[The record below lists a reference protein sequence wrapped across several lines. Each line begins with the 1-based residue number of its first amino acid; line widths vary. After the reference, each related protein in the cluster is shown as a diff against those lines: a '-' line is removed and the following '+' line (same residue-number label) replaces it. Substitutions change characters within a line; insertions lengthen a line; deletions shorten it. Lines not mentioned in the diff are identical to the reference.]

1 MKIKSFDNIN
11 MPRLSKNQK
20 VRRDTQKLL
29 NEIKS
34 KFNSR
39 TFTALKGDIQEKRID
54 AVKRLADKFI
64 TLKDSQTKSGIT
76 KKTFSKEVDEASGLP
91 LVREFNKTGNDT
103 NIKNLSPHKLK
114 NILRNL
120 DIKQKIILQANNTY
134 YTLRTDKINEMINNI
149 DKFWVDEIVEEGSDA
164 RVIQKVKELNEINL
178 SRPKWLGK
186 DQNEGAFF
194 PYYNKTEIDLTD
206 FQIFKNIDESNYDEN
221 CFVFAIRQ
229 SNVLTEEELTLLKSM
244 CIGLYIPTNKISKIC
259 EKFNLYIR
267 VKHLGHHTTKN
278 YGKSS
283 GREIVIG
290 LIDKHYFIVKQIP
303 YTLYSIK
310 HYEEIIDE
318 EKWNEIYRKRINGK
332 WTQYDKD
339 DKRFTDSWEAI
350 KYMHLQVD
358 EYLRPI
364 PYEDITGTQYYKEAQ
379 EILNLNYHKDAVRKN
394 TIKEVIDKSENAKI
408 IFFDFETITNEEI
421 HKPYMVSSSETET
434 FYGEKCGLY
443 LLRKL
448 YEKFAV
454 KTEWT
459 KTWNKVEDKWDF
471 KAINQQKKL
480 ILIAHNCGY
489 DFRFLQQHL
498 NMTSLCERGHNL
510 LEGKG
515 MFYYSKGKSIEVI
528 LKDSYSVITMPLKKF
543 GKCFNLK
550 QEKEILPYN
559 LYTRVNIDNRYIPV
573 DICKVACDMQ
583 VRCDNIDRIPTE
595 KDYNDYFYKFLE
607 NASKW
612 NCIKEGLVDIIEY
625 SKIYCEKDVEVLKLG
640 YEKFGDMLKESCN
653 LNVIDFMSSAQ
664 LAHQYML
671 NKKVFDDVYEVSSI
685 PRDYIMKCMVG
696 GRTMCANNKKHHI
709 IDILQDFDAVSLY
722 ASAMHRLGGYLK
734 GQPKVLTELNYD
746 FLKNCDGYFI
756 QIKVKKVNK
765 NYAFPQMSYIND
777 DGVRIFTN
785 EPKENLYMCKFVLE
799 DLIKFH
805 KIEFDIIDGYYYD
818 EGRNNNL
825 RDVID
830 FVFNERLKMKKE
842 KNPLQ
847 EIYKLILNSAYGK
860 TLQKSHPEKVEFKNE
875 NDIDKF
881 IDKNYNY
888 IKTYQELYS
897 EGSFKKYIV
906 KMEKGI
912 EEHFNNAP
920 AGVEVL
926 AMSKRIMNEVMCL
939 AEDNGLEIYY
949 QDTDSMHI
957 KECDIKTL
965 AEKYEKKYHREL
977 IGKGMGQFHSDFD
990 SDVIV
995 EDIHATESIFLGK
1008 KCYIDKLEG
1017 KDENGNAVVDYHIR
1031 MKGVSNNAIKHKAKI
1046 EQRDFMEIY
1055 KSLLDCNKELFD
1067 LCCGGEK
1074 INFEYNSNYTITTK
1088 KEFNR
1093 VLSFK

>member
-1 MKIKSFDNIN
+1 MKIKYFDNVN

-20 VRRDTQKLL
+20 VRMDTQKLL

-39 TFTALKGDIQEKRID
+39 TFTTLKGDIQEKRID
-54 AVKRLADKFI
+54 AVKRIADKLI

-91 LVREFNKTGNDT
+91 LVRQFNKTGNDT
-103 NIKNLSPHKLK
+103 TIKNLSPNKLK

-120 DIKQKIILQANNTY
+120 DTKQKIILQANNTY
-134 YTLRTDKINEMINNI
+134 YTLRPHKINEIINNI

-164 RVIQKVKELNEINL
+164 RVIYHLKELNEINL
-178 SRPKWLGK
+178 SRPKSLGK

-206 FQIFKNIDESNYDEN
+206 FQIFKNRKESNYDEN
-221 CFVFAIRQ
+221 CFVYAIRQ
-229 SNVLTEEELTLLKSM
+229 SQVLTEEEIGLIKSM

-267 VKHLGHHTTKN
+267 VKHLNHHNTKN

-283 GREIVIG
+283 GREIILG
-290 LIDKHYFIVKQIP
+290 LIDKHYFIVKEIP

-310 HYEEIIDE
+310 HYYEINQE
-318 EKWNEIYRKRINGK
+318 EKFNEIYKDEIVGRWKRYRKD
-332 WTQYDKD
+332 Y
-339 DKRFTDSWEAI
+339 KRFTNSWEAI
-350 KYMHLQVD
+350 KYMHLEAD
-358 EYLRPI
+358 EYLQTI
-364 PYEDITGTQYYKEAQ
+364 PYEDITGTQYYKEAE
-379 EILNLNYHKDAVRKN
+379 EILDLNYHKDAVRKN
-394 TIKEVIDKSENAKI
+394 KIKEVKDKSENAKI
-408 IFFDFETITNEEI
+408 IYFDFETITNEEI

-448 YEKFAV
+448 YEKF
-454 KTEWT
+454 
-459 KTWNKVEDKWDF
+459 NGS
-471 KAINQQKKL
+471 KL

-559 LYTRVNIDNRYIPV
+559 LYTKVNIDNRYIPI

-671 NKKVFDDVYEVSSI
+671 NRKVFDDVCEVSSI

-722 ASAMHRLGGYLK
+722 PSAMHRLGGYLK

-785 EPKENLYMCKFVLE
+785 EPKENLYVCKFVLE

-847 EIYKLILNSAYGK
+847 EIYKLISNSAYGK

-965 AEKYEKKYHREL
+965 AKKYEKKYHREL

-1093 VLSFK
+1093 TLKFD